1 MSSVEI
7 TKDTYLQWYE
17 SMLLMR
23 KFEEKAGQLYG
34 QQKIRGFCHLYIGQ
48 EAVLA
53 GAMSVLTPDDSMI
66 TTYRDHAHALARGMS
81 ANEVMAELYGK
92 VTGCSKGKGGS
103 MHMFSKEKKFFGGH
117 GIVGAQIPL
126 GAGIAF
132 AEQYLGTQN
141 VNVCYMG
148 DGAVRQGAL
157 NETFNMAMLWKLPV
171 IFVCEN
177 NGYAMGTSVQRT
189 TNMVDIYKIGL
200 GFDMPCAPV
209 DGMDPVAVHNA
220 MDEAVQRAR
229 NGEGPTFL
237 EMRTYRYKG
246 HSMSDPAKYRTKEEL
261 EKYKAKDPIGVV
273 KLAIVENKWAD
284 QAWFDEIDQKI
295 KDIVDESVRFA
306 EESPYPEP
314 HELYE
319 DVYVQQ
325 DYPFIRS

>member
-17 SMLLMR
+17 SMFLMR

-53 GAMSVLTPDDSMI
+53 GAMSVLGPDDSMI
-66 TTYRDHAHALARGMS
+66 TAYRDHAHALARGMS
-81 ANEVMAELYGK
+81 ANEIMAELYGK

-103 MHMFSKEKKFFGGH
+103 MHMFSKEHKFFGGH
-117 GIVGAQIPL
+117 GIVGGQIPL

-132 AEQYLGTQN
+132 AEQYKGTKN

-171 IFVCEN
+171 VFVCEN
-177 NGYAMGTSVQRT
+177 NGYAMGTSVART

-229 NGEGPTFL
+229 RGEGPTFL

-246 HSMSDPAKYRTKEEL
+246 HSMSDPAKYRTKEEV
-261 EKYKAKDPIGVV
+261 EEYKGRDPVEIVKKTIEDKKY
-273 KLAIVENKWAD
+273 AD
-284 QAWFDEIDQKI
+284 AAWFEEIDKKV

-306 EESPYPEP
+306 EESAWPEAS
-314 HELYE
+314 ELYD
-319 DVYVQQ
+319 DVYVQTN
-325 DYPFIRS
+325 YPFITS